1 VLSLLYV
8 SVSLLARSAER
19 QEVEE
24 LVRSAIDHN
33 LRAGIT
39 GALVLADG
47 RFAQVLEGPREGV
60 AALMGRIAID
70 PRHTSV
76 RVVSTSFVSE
86 RRFPNWGMIQR
97 RYLPVPLRLSAW
109 RRLSDNASSP
119 GDAGKLIFVL
129 KQRGMPSVAGVL
141 DLTSSL
147 AYPGSPATERHQ
159 APATVEHRHVRS
171 AASNRAN
178 DGFIP
183 SGC

>member
-76 RVVSTSFVSE
+76 RVVSTGFVSE

-97 RYLPVPLRLSAW
+97 RYLPQYA
-109 RRLSDNASSP
+109 
-119 GDAGKLIFVL
+119 
-129 KQRGMPSVAGVL
+129 
-141 DLTSSL
+141 DLTHMALTSAEAPL
-147 AYPGSPATERHQ
+147 GAAKALHQLLEQGATAR
-159 APATVEHRHVRS
+159 
-171 AASNRAN
+171 
-178 DGFIP
+178 F
-183 SGC
+183 

>member
-1 VLSLLYV
+1 V

-24 LVRSAIDHN
+24 LVCSAIDHN

-47 RFAQVLEGPREGV
+47 RFAQVLEGPREEV

-70 PRHTSV
+70 RRHTSV

-97 RYLPVPLRLSAW
+97 RYLPQYA
-109 RRLSDNASSP
+109 
-119 GDAGKLIFVL
+119 
-129 KQRGMPSVAGVL
+129 
-141 DLTSSL
+141 DLTHMALTSAEAPVGAAKAL
-147 AYPGSPATERHQ
+147 HHLLEQGATAR
-159 APATVEHRHVRS
+159 
-171 AASNRAN
+171 
-178 DGFIP
+178 F
-183 SGC
+183 